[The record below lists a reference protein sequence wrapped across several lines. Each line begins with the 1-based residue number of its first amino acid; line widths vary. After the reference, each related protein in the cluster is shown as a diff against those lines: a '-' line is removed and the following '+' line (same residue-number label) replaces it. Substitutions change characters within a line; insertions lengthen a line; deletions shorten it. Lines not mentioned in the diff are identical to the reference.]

1 MRFFNSIQKNLS
13 FADVVACIKYFIK
26 GNPDC
31 EYRIAVGTDSQVK
44 GKYICFAT
52 GIHIHRVGQGAWC
65 CINKRMEINRCKCF
79 KDKILKET
87 FITCEMSNLLN
98 ESLADALWDFTAK
111 YRNFGCRL
119 EAHIDIGTNGESR
132 KLIREMTGYFE
143 GMGVVAKIK
152 PEAFVAS
159 SYANRYSKNTGVG

>member
-13 FADVVACIKYFIK
+13 FADVIACIKYFIK
-26 GNPDC
+26 TNPDC
-31 EYRIAVGTDSQVK
+31 EYRIAIGTDSQVK

-65 CINKRMEINRCKCF
+65 CINKHIEINRCKCL
-79 KDKILKET
+79 KDKISRET
-87 FITCEMSNLLN
+87 LITYEMANLMN
-98 ESLADALWDFTAK
+98 ESIADALWDFTVK
-111 YRNFGCRL
+111 YNNFNCRL
-119 EAHIDIGTNGESR
+119 EAHIDIGTNGETR

-143 GMGVVAKIK
+143 GMGVEAKIK

-159 SYANRYSKNTGVG
+159 SYANRHSKEIRVG